1 MQPVNETFV
10 RQQLT
15 PQTNTVEVGR
25 SRFRMDLKAR
35 ALIEEG
41 PEETRSYP
49 IMHALGG
56 KNIYYLLTSLE
67 RGRLQALPLAYDVVK
82 REWFD
87 AGGSMV
93 RHFTDGTDDAPLQW
107 RDP

>member
-1 MQPVNETFV
+1 
-10 RQQLT
+10 
-15 PQTNTVEVGR
+15 
-25 SRFRMDLKAR
+25 
-35 ALIEEG
+35 
-41 PEETRSYP
+41 
-49 IMHALGG
+49 
-56 KNIYYLLTSLE
+56 LE
-67 RGRLQALPLAYDVVK
+67 RGRLQVLPLAYDVVK